1 MSMTAVGRI
10 LSEEQSAQVLRDP
23 GTANDLAI
31 DEADSD
37 ETTNDWL
44 ELDKAWQGVHFLL
57 TGTIDVTP
65 EPLGQ
70 AVLGGQEVG
79 EDDGYGPPRLM
90 DPATVASVATALSG
104 LTDDEVR
111 ARFDMRTMQA
121 MDVYP
126 QIWDEDNVL
135 DEYLMPSVQALR
147 EFYAR
152 ASHRG
157 AAVLL
162 ALQ

>member
-1 MSMTAVGRI
+1 MGMTVVGRI
-10 LSEEQSAQVLRDP
+10 LSEEQAAEVLRDP
-23 GTANDLAI
+23 STANDLAI
-31 DEADSD
+31 DEAEGD
-37 ETTNDWL
+37 EATDDWL
-44 ELDKAWQGVHFLL
+44 SLDKAWQGVHFLL
-57 TGTIDVTP
+57 TGTVDATP

-90 DPATVASVATALSG
+90 DPATVAEVATALSG

-111 ARFDMRTMQA
+111 ARFDTRTMQA

-135 DEYLMPSVQALR
+135 EDYLMPFVQALR
-147 EFYAR
+147 QFYAR

-162 ALQ
+162 AVQ